1 MKPNKIFILFIKKNF
16 NFFRHF
22 IPTRGI
28 DYLIDLDCDND
39 EIFERIQVSRPIHST
54 KLLEKVPYVKEDR
67 EIALLGFFF
76 N

>member
-1 MKPNKIFILFIKKNF
+1 
-16 NFFRHF
+16 
-22 IPTRGI
+22 
-28 DYLIDLDCDND
+28 LDCDND